1 MKNRIMLFL
10 MLLGSTV
17 LTAQQSKVVSAINA
31 LGYYQKDKSDIESIQ
46 KARGFIDEASVTE
59 STAGKPKTWWV
70 RGNVYLSFYESK
82 NPELIAQAGGNPLRI
97 AAESYEKAYTLD
109 AKYEN
114 ADECYQKA
122 IIAYKNLGIIAF
134 NEKNY
139 AGATELFEKVVLLSA
154 KKGTPD
160 KDGITN
166 TAVAA
171 MNAGNHDK
179 AIEYYSKMI
188 DSDSTG
194 MIYGQIYKAQLAKG
208 DTAAGMATL
217 KNGRIKF
224 PRNQALLTENLNY
237 LFRTKQN
244 AEAESLLKLAIEND
258 PKNHTLYLA
267 AGSTYETLGRMD
279 EAIAAYKKAIE
290 IKPDAWQAYYNLGA
304 FYNNE
309 GKKLQDA
316 ANNEKDNKKY
326 EAGIKAAD
334 AQLAIALEYLEKAKE
349 LTEKGS
355 SDRMD
360 ILKALKQLYVRM
372 NLTDK
377 FEEVKKEM
385 QP

>member
-1 MKNRIMLFL
+1 MKNRIMLSV
-10 MLLGSTV
+10 MLLGSTL

-31 LGYYQKDKSDIESIQ
+31 LGYYQKDKSDVESIQ
-46 KARGFIDEASVTE
+46 KAKGFIDEASVTE
-59 STAGKPKTWWV
+59 STSGKPKTWWV

-82 NPELIAQAGGNPLRI
+82 NAELIAQAGGNPLRT

-114 ADECYQKA
+114 AEECYQKA

-188 DSDSTG
+188 EADSTG

-208 DTAAGMATL
+208 DTAAGITTL
-217 KNGRIKF
+217 KNGRSKF
-224 PRNQALLTENLNY
+224 PKNQALLTENLNY

-258 PKNHTLYLA
+258 PTNHTLYLA
-267 AGSTYETLGRMD
+267 AGSTYETLGRME
-279 EAIAAYKKAIE
+279 EAIAAYKKAVE

-304 FYNNE
+304 YYNNE

-334 AQLAIALEYLEKAKE
+334 AQLAIALTYLEKAKE

-372 NLTDK
+372 NLTEK

>member
-1 MKNRIMLFL
+1 MKNRIMLSL
-10 MLLGSTV
+10 MLLSSTF

-31 LGYYQKDKSDIESIQ
+31 LGYYQKDKTDIESIQ
-46 KARGFIDEASVTE
+46 KAKGFIDEASQTE

-70 RGNVYLSFYESK
+70 RGNVYLSYFESK
-82 NPELIAQAGGNPLRI
+82 NADLIQQAGGNPLVI
-97 AAESYEKAYTLD
+97 AAESYEKSYNLD
-109 AKYEN
+109 AKYEY

-122 IIAYKNLGIIAF
+122 VIAYKNLGIIAF
-134 NEKNY
+134 NEKNF
-139 AGATELFEKVVLLSA
+139 AGATELFERVVLLSA

-171 MNAGNHDK
+171 MNAGNYDK
-179 AIEYYSKMI
+179 AIEYYSKNLAN
-188 DSDSTG
+188 DSTG
-194 MIYGQIYKAQLAKG
+194 SIYGQIYKAQLAKG
-208 DTAAGMATL
+208 DSAAGMNTL
-217 KNGRIKF
+217 KEGRSKF

-258 PKNHTLYLA
+258 PTNHTLYLA
-267 AGSTYETLGRMD
+267 AGSTYESLNRMD

-290 IKPDAWQAYYNLGA
+290 IKPEAWQAYYNLGA
-304 FYNNE
+304 YYNNE

-355 SDRMD
+355 EDRMD

-372 NLTDK
+372 NLTEK
-377 FEEVKKEM
+377 FEAVKKEM

>member
-1 MKNRIMLFL
+1 MKNRIMLSV
-10 MLLGSTV
+10 MLLGSTL

-31 LGYYQKDKSDIESIQ
+31 LGYYQKDKSDVESIQ
-46 KARGFIDEASVTE
+46 KAKGFIDEASVTE
-59 STAGKPKTWWV
+59 STSGKPKTWWV

-82 NPELIAQAGGNPLRI
+82 NAELIAQAGGNPLRV

-114 ADECYQKA
+114 AEECYQKA

-179 AIEYYSKMI
+179 AIEYYSKMV
-188 DSDSTG
+188 DMDSTG

-208 DTAAGMATL
+208 DTAAGMTTL
-217 KNGRIKF
+217 KNGRSKF
-224 PRNQALLTENLNY
+224 PKNQALLTENLNY

-258 PKNHTLYLA
+258 PTNHTLYLA
-267 AGSTYETLGRMD
+267 AGSTYETLGRME
-279 EAIAAYKKAIE
+279 EAIAAYKKAVE

-304 FYNNE
+304 YYNNE

-334 AQLAIALEYLEKAKE
+334 AQLAIALTYLEKAKE

-372 NLTDK
+372 NLTEK

>member
-1 MKNRIMLFL
+1 MKNRIMLLF
-10 MLLGSTV
+10 MLLGGTV

-31 LGYYQKDKSDIESIQ
+31 LGYYQKDKSDVESIQ
-46 KARGFIDEASVTE
+46 KAKGFIDEASVTE
-59 STAGKPKTWWV
+59 STSGKPKTWWV

-82 NPELIAQAGGNPLRI
+82 NADLIAQAGGNPLRI

-114 ADECYQKA
+114 AEECYQKA

-154 KKGTPD
+154 KKGAPD

-188 DSDSTG
+188 DTDSTG

-208 DTAAGMATL
+208 DTAAGITTL
-217 KNGRIKF
+217 KNGRAKF
-224 PRNQALLTENLNY
+224 PKNQALLTENLNY

-258 PKNHTLYLA
+258 PTNHTLYLA
-267 AGSTYETLGRMD
+267 AGSTYESLGRME
-279 EAIAAYKKAIE
+279 EAIAAYKKAVE

-304 FYNNE
+304 YYNNE

-334 AQLAIALEYLEKAKE
+334 AQLAIALQYLEKAKE

-372 NLTDK
+372 NLTEK